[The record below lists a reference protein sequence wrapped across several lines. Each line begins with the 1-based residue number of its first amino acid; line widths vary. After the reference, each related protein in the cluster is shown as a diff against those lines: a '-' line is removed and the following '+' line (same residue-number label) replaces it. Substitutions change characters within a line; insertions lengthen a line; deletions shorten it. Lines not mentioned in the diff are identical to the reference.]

1 MTNKERV
8 RVSMDEI
15 KVKSGELVDK
25 VKEIIEEGN
34 ARRVIIKKEDRTM
47 LEFPLSVGVGG
58 ATAAIFFTPVL
69 AAVGALAALVT
80 DVKILVERVAEAEV
94 ARGRLEGP
102 QAVERKQGEAR
113 VHGPSIDK
121 FPLSVARDHIVG
133 QHRGKAPN
141 SLPSPTFRD
150 KFDQGELK

>member
-8 RVSMDEI
+8 RVTMDEI
-15 KVKSGELVDK
+15 KVKGSELVDK

-34 ARRVIIKKEDRTM
+34 ARRVIIKKEGRTM

-80 DVKILVERVAEAEV
+80 DVKIVVERVAEAEI
-94 ARGRLEGP
+94 
-102 QAVERKQGEAR
+102 VEEVVKDAESEDGA
-113 VHGPSIDK
+113 
-121 FPLSVARDHIVG
+121 
-133 QHRGKAPN
+133 
-141 SLPSPTFRD
+141 
-150 KFDQGELK
+150 